1 MEECLSRLAGEGTGE
16 QKADFR
22 LVKAVFEERENN
34 RQKEIEAGNRHLTNA
49 FSFLAKTFGEGQ
61 EMVIFLSELS
71 AGYYSL
77 EFVRDCGNEDY
88 YRYNRLL
95 LLKDRREELRD
106 SLRTKFTIDK

>member
-1 MEECLSRLAGEGTGE
+1 MEKCVSTLAGEGTGE
-16 QKADFR
+16 PKADFG
-22 LVKAVFEERENN
+22 LVKAIFDERENA
-34 RQKEIEAGNRHLTNA
+34 RQNDIEAADRHLTNA

-77 EFVRDCGNEDY
+77 QFVRDCGNEDY
-88 YRYNRLL
+88 YKYNRLL